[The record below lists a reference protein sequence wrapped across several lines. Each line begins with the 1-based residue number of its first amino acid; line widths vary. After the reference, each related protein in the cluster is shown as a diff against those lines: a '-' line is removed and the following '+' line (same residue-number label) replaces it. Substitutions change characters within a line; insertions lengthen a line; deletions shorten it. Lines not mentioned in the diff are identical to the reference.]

1 MKVRHPESRGGNTSR
16 LALAATAL
24 VSLAITSSERQTTIP
39 QVKAPE
45 SIQLDTIGSSHA
57 IHYASW
63 STTIFQIEQ
72 RLHNRLVAAS
82 RAHTTTSPPLTTT
95 TTAPP
100 TLTPEQI
107 AASEVTPAEFAA
119 WSKVAVCE
127 TGGNW
132 SAEGPIYSGGLG
144 IANTNWIAY
153 GGGEFAP
160 NAGQATPDEQIVVAM
175 RIQTNPPDQNGC
187 SGSW

>member
-24 VSLAITSSERQTTIP
+24 VTLAYMPSESHTNTQIA
-39 QVKAPE
+39 KAPE
-45 SIQLDTIGSSHA
+45 FAQIDGHNSVNHIRLAAQMITIS
-57 IHYASW
+57 
-63 STTIFQIEQ
+63 QIEQ
-72 RLHNRLVAAS
+72 RLIKRMAAIGE
-82 RAHTTTSPPLTTT
+82 APTPTQPLSPT
-95 TTAPP
+95 TTAPA

-107 AASEVTPAEFAA
+107 AASQVTPAEFAA

-144 IANTNWIAY
+144 ISNANWIIY
-153 GGGEFAP
+153 GGEQFAA
-160 NAGQATPDEQIVVAM
+160 NAGLATSDEQIVVAM
-175 RIQTNPPDQNGC
+175 RIQANPPDQDGC
-187 SGSW
+187 TGSW